1 MMEVSVMKQD
11 PNKIKRKVARC
22 LAILQKDFPN
32 VQPSEK
38 PTKFVFIGNAGLTTN
53 ADEVCIT
60 ELITAIGS
68 GLQAVTL
75 VPGKSYSFASFSKDE
90 EAMAFVSKA
99 NGLQTIRGCQTPVY
113 MSYVNKVPSVS
124 SSVSYELPPGLELIE
139 EFISP
144 EEEALLL
151 KLIAWDDRPND
162 KAEGS
167 VLKHRQVR
175 HFGYEFKYGTNSVD
189 KDCPLVQGIPKELS
203 PILDRIVENGIIPE
217 VPDQLTVN
225 RYLPGQGIPPHVDT
239 HCSFTDEVLSLS
251 VGSGIMMDF
260 RYAAGSNAFNFEYPS
275 HCAVYLKPRSLCA
288 MKGSSRYEWT
298 HGISPRMTDV
308 TSGKGSDA
316 GLVLCPRQERVSF
329 TFRKIRHG
337 DCQCGNHLVCDS
349 PSVVQKG
356 KYHERGEDPAISDMN
371 GEDASRL
378 EKEHVL
384 MVYDQIA
391 DHFSDTRHKPWPQV
405 LEFVASL
412 SPGSFLLDV
421 GCGNGKY
428 LGHNKSIFESGCDTS
443 IELTRIC
450 KDRGFEVL
458 NCNCLQLP
466 YRSSLFDAVICIA
479 VIHHLAS
486 EERRRAA
493 VQEIVRVL
501 CQGGRGLI
509 YVWALEQKRGKK
521 KSAYLKQNK
530 ANRKDDSEAVARGN
544 IALKLEE
551 DMPHSSSL
559 PVHTNR
565 TEFIK
570 QDMLVPWKLK
580 PQKQLEKENTVNKGI
595 SNSNNL
601 LDLDCPNKT
610 DEKVP
615 VFHRFY
621 HVFKQSELET
631 LCETVDGVSILKSY
645 YDEGNWCVIF
655 EKKS

>member
-1 MMEVSVMKQD
+1 MKSSVMKQE
-11 PNKIKRKVARC
+11 PSKVKRKIGRC
-22 LAILQKDFPN
+22 LTILQKDYPDI
-32 VQPSEK
+32 QSSEE

-75 VPGKSYSFASFSKDE
+75 IPGKSYSFASFSKEE
-90 EAMAFVSKA
+90 EALVIVSAA
-99 NGLQTIRGCQTPVY
+99 NGLQTLRGSGTPLY
-113 MSYVNKVPSVS
+113 MTFVDRVPSVS
-124 SSVSYELPPGLELIE
+124 SSVSYEHPPGLELIE

-151 KLIAWDDRPND
+151 RLIDWDDRPND

-175 HFGYEFKYGTNSVD
+175 HFGYEFKYGANSVD
-189 KDCPLVQGIPKELS
+189 KDRPLAQGIPEELS
-203 PILDRIVENGIIPE
+203 AILDRIVEKGIMPQ
-217 VPDQLTVN
+217 VPDQMTVN
-225 RYLPGQGIPPHVDT
+225 RYLPGQGIPSHVDT

-260 RYAAGSNAFNFEYPS
+260 RYAAGANAISSQYPS

-298 HGISPRMTDV
+298 HGICPRMTDV
-308 TSGKGSDA
+308 IRGAENDT
-316 GLVLCPRQERVSF
+316 GLRLCPRQERVSF
-329 TFRKIRHG
+329 TFRKVRHD
-337 DCQCGNHLVCDS
+337 DCHCGNKLVCDS
-349 PSVVQKG
+349 PSFAQEEV
-356 KYHERGEDPAISDMN
+356 N
-371 GEDASRL
+371 GEDALKL

-384 MVYDQIA
+384 AVYDQIA

-405 LEFVASL
+405 LEFVGSL
-412 SPGSFLLDV
+412 PPGSFLLDV

-428 LGHNKSIFESGCDTS
+428 LGHNKSIFELGCDTS
-443 IELTRIC
+443 VELTKIC
-450 KDRGFEVL
+450 KDRNFEVL

-466 YRSSLFDAVICIA
+466 YRSSLFDAAICIA

-521 KSAYLKQNK
+521 KSAYLKQNR
-530 ANRKDDSEAVARGN
+530 ANRREDSETVAVGSN
-544 IALKLEE
+544 ALKLEGE
-551 DMPHSSSL
+551 APNSSNL

-565 TEFIK
+565 TEFVE

-580 PQKQLEKENTVNKGI
+580 PQKKLDKENTINKNTTI
-595 SNSNNL
+595 PNL
-601 LDLDCPNKT
+601 LNLEAG
-610 DEKVP
+610 EKVP

-631 LCETVDGVSILKSY
+631 LCEAVEGVRILKSY

-655 EKKS
+655 EKTL